1 MNQEKTFEQ
10 KILQIKKSSDF
21 QEISKKGQKF
31 YSKTVLLISLPTSQ
45 IYFQNLVKNKNAI
58 NFCRVGFTVSKSVG
72 NAVLRNRSK
81 RRLREAFRKLSEIA
95 QNHHDYVL
103 IARREIVEAD
113 FEKILN
119 DLKFCLKRIHQ
130 AKNSTKNHE

>member
-1 MNQEKTFEQ
+1 MNKIKTFDQ

-31 YSKTVLLISLPTSQ
+31 YSKTVLLLSLPTSQ
-45 IYFQNLVKNKNAI
+45 IYFQNLSKNKNAI
-58 NFCRVGFTVSKSVG
+58 NFCRVGYTVSKSVG

-95 QNHHDYVL
+95 QNHCDYVL

-130 AKNSTKNHE
+130 AKNSAKNHE